1 MLKNS
6 LYLLTA
12 ALSVQLTQAQLK
24 WPGCDD
30 LKNTDFKQTTLTTG
44 KKELISLEVA
54 KDGRVFYTAK
64 GGTVSVYDPA
74 LNTHVEIGNVNAAA
88 EGYMGLWGLAL
99 DPKFPVEPWIY
110 LYYTPTLKT
119 PNPTGVDPFSDFRLS
134 RFKFAL
140 GKIDLTSE
148 KVLLEVPNDT
158 TGKWPPGSHTG
169 GKLRFDIQGNLYLTT
184 GDNRDWGEYPATSE
198 VVISHAPLATSSN
211 TNDLRGKIL
220 RIHPELN
227 GTYTIPNGNLFP
239 KTKAKTR
246 PEIYSMGLRNPISL
260 HIDPIHGWVLESE
273 AGPDDNNKNAGGP
286 LLYGGDEFQ
295 IFTAPGNGGW
305 PMFFGK
311 DYVYPHKDW
320 SSSTPVFGAKF
331 NPIFPVNDS
340 RFNTGIDTLPPLTP
354 ATYLT
359 LKRQP
364 ADNMGFTGEGPES
377 GSTAA
382 VSGPMYRYNP
392 TSTSTVKF
400 PPQFHGKWIISNFY
414 TPILGALTL
423 DGAGKV
429 IESAP
434 FLPGV
439 TFPKGVMDLGFSPD
453 GVLYVLSYETGT
465 LTKLEYQGSCQSTV
479 ASAFAVKGCRNP
491 AYSEFNPY
499 ADADSSGA
507 CQTQVST
514 SIVSMKDFQPRLD
527 AAFGPLFTESG
538 RHSVEVYTMSG
549 TRVWIGELEAGEKM
563 PEGFPTQA
571 GMYWIKTVT
580 SKGPIL
586 SRFTLLR

>member
-30 LKNTDFKQTTLTTG
+30 LKNTDFKVTPLITG
-44 KKELISLEVA
+44 KAELMELEVA

-64 GGTVSVYDPA
+64 GGTVNIYDPA
-74 LNTHVEIGNVNAAA
+74 LNTHVEIANVGADAN
-88 EGYMGLWGLAL
+88 GYMGLWGIAL
-99 DPKFPVEPWIY
+99 DPKFPAEPWIY
-110 LYYTPTLKT
+110 LYYTPKLKT
-119 PNPTGVDPFSDFRLS
+119 PNPPGVDPFSDFRLS
-134 RFKFAL
+134 RFKFVS

-158 TGKWPPGSHTG
+158 TNQFPAGSHTG
-169 GKLRFDIQGNLYLTT
+169 GKLRFDIQGNLYITT
-184 GDNRDWGEYPATSE
+184 GDNRFWGEYPATNE
-198 VVISHAPLATSSN
+198 VSLNHAPLATSAN

-246 PEIYSMGLRNPISL
+246 PEIYSMGMRNPISL

-273 AGPDDNNKNAGGP
+273 AGPDDNDKYAGGP
-286 LLYGGDEFQ
+286 LGYGGDEFQ

-311 DYVYPHKDW
+311 DYAYPHRDW
-320 SSSTPVFGAKF
+320 TVTTPTFGAKF
-331 NPIFPVNDS
+331 NPLKPVNDS

-354 ATYLT
+354 ATYVT
-359 LKRQP
+359 LKRQ
-364 ADNMGFTGEGPES
+364 ATDIIGFGGGEM
-377 GSTAA
+377 AA
-382 VSGPMYRYNP
+382 LSGPIYRYDP
-392 TSTSTVKF
+392 TSASTVKF
-400 PPQFHGKWIISNFY
+400 PPHFHGKWIISNHFQ
-414 TPILGALTL
+414 PILGVLTL

-429 IESAP
+429 IDSAP

-439 TFPKGVMDLGFSPD
+439 TFPNGVMDLGFSPD
-453 GVLYVLSYETGT
+453 GILYVMSHYSGT
-465 LTKLEYQGSCQSTV
+465 LTKLEYQGTCRSTV

-507 CQTQVST
+507 CITQVST
-514 SIVSMKDFQPRLD
+514 SIVSMKDFQPRAD

-549 TRVWIGELEAGEKM
+549 TRVWTGELEAGAKM